1 MNYYIEYLRK
11 DSDSWQMLRGTT
23 VISFERFEDALE
35 ELENIMQDAF
45 ILKGRIC
52 SVYTGQIKYEMVR

>member
-11 DSDSWQMLRGTT
+11 DCDSWQMLRGITA
-23 VISFERFEDALE
+23 ISFERFEDAIE
-35 ELENIMQDAF
+35 ELENIMQDDF

-52 SVYTGQIKYEMVR
+52 SVYTGRIVYEMVR

>member
-11 DSDSWQMLRGTT
+11 DSNEWQMLRGIT
-23 VISFERFEDALE
+23 VIYFERFEDALE

-52 SVYTGQIKYEMVR
+52 SVYTGQIKYQMVR